1 MRFYLLAMCG
11 FRTATALVL
20 GALAIGFAVGCAGG
34 HSDSPGIRGGDAALA
49 AGDSDRAAV
58 YYKDAAKSGG
68 EAAVA
73 NAKLANVYAD
83 QGRNVAALEAARAA
97 IAIDPNLAMAHQAAG
112 RVLNE
117 MQQYAESVEHLRRAV
132 ELDPECAACSYWL
145 AYSLSGLG
153 RDDEAAQW
161 WDKAAELEP
170 GNTSYR
176 LNVAINRKRRDLNA
190 EAIEQL
196 RILITM
202 PGRESE
208 SFRRLVNYLYDAE
221 QEDEACRVAAQ
232 GLSEFPESPP
242 LLRLSAQCALNAK
255 RNDEAAEL
263 ADRAVKVAP
272 DDPRSWN
279 VIARVAEAKGDASGT
294 AEAWKKSLELDP
306 DQPDERLELAT
317 LLRTHERVPEAKE
330 HLLYLAKAGS
340 SELEVYYRLAVIYRE
355 VDNDLDKAMASILKA
370 NQLEPGNADVLE
382 YAGTICEIRGEVD
395 RYFFYYS
402 EAIAIDPERFLAQTG
417 VGAALLN
424 RFGRPA
430 EALDHLKIAAR
441 LQPEQAMVWTN
452 LFLAHARLKQH
463 DEAEAAIRRAVA
475 IDPSAKHWLQLAQL
489 LSDNKKPLEA
499 VDAVRNTLKL
509 EPGNVDAWN
518 TLGVAQIRA
527 GLMEEAS
534 ESLEKAIALSDKAT
548 LPRFNRGL
556 IAIDARDYATAE
568 KMYEQLLPL
577 DDSTAK
583 DLAGRI
589 TRSKAAAQPTER
601 ESKTRF

>member
-1 MRFYLLAMCG
+1 MCG
-11 FRTATALVL
+11 SRAATALFLSACGVVL
-20 GALAIGFAVGCAGG
+20 LAGCAGG
-34 HSDSPGIRGGDAALA
+34 HADSPGIRGGDAALA
-49 AGDSDRAAV
+49 DGDPDRAV
-58 YYKDAAKSGG
+58 VLFKDAAKSGD
-68 EAAVA
+68 EAALA
-73 NAKLANVYAD
+73 KAKLANVYAD
-83 QGRNVAALEAARAA
+83 QGRNAAALDAARGA
-97 IAIDPNLAMAHQAAG
+97 IAIDPNEALAHQVAG
-112 RVLNE
+112 RALNE
-117 MQQYAESVEHLRRAV
+117 MQQYAESVEFLRRAV
-132 ELDPECAACSYWL
+132 ELDPKCAACCYWL
-145 AYSLSGLG
+145 ALSLSGLG

-170 GNTSYR
+170 SNTSYR

-202 PGRESE
+202 PGREGE

-221 QEDEACRVAAQ
+221 QADEACRVAAQ
-232 GLSEFPESPP
+232 GLAEFPEFPP
-242 LLRLSAQCALNAK
+242 LIRLSAQCALNAK
-255 RNDEAAEL
+255 QSDEAAAL
-263 ADRAVKVAP
+263 ADRAVKFAP
-272 DDPRSWN
+272 EDPRSWN
-279 VIARVAEAKGDASGT
+279 VVARVAEAKGDVAGM

-317 LLRTHERVPEAKE
+317 LLRTNNRVPEAKE
-330 HLLYLAKAGS
+330 HLLYLASAGS
-340 SELEVYYRLAVIYRE
+340 TEVEVYYRLAAIHRE
-355 VDNDLDKAMASILKA
+355 VDNDLDKALAAILKA
-370 NQLEPGNADVLE
+370 NQLDPGNADVLE
-382 YAGTICEIRGEVD
+382 YAGVICEVRGEVD

-402 EAIAIDPERFLAQTG
+402 EAIAIDPERFMPQTG

-430 EALDHLKIAAR
+430 EALDHFKVAAR

-452 LFLAHARLKQH
+452 LYLAHSRLKQA

-475 IDPSAKHWLQLAQL
+475 IEPSAKHWLQLAQL

-499 VDAVRNTLKL
+499 VDAVRNTLKM

-527 GLMEEAS
+527 GLMEDAT

-548 LPRFNRGL
+548 LPRFNRAL

-568 KMYEQLLPL
+568 KLYEQLLLL
-577 DDSTAK
+577 DESTAK
-583 DLAGRI
+583 ELAGRI